1 MDEENSVSDL
11 PSSRFQGILINIL
24 LILLIG
30 YLGYYFWQSHRP
42 SKPKASIS
50 LATVNSYGQPAYI
63 GTELNRLVPYDVD
76 IPIFEGCYFLLE
88 NGGHIIFTMQ
98 NQIEV
103 SLKNKVLI
111 RFEKNGIDILE
122 GVISLQHP
130 SGKFPDSF
138 KVYKQG
144 VNYPLPNSP
153 ITVQ

>member
-1 MDEENSVSDL
+1 MDEENRVSDL
-11 PSSRFQGILINIL
+11 PSSRFQGILINVL
-24 LILLIG
+24 LALVIG
-30 YLGYYFWQSHRP
+30 YLGYYFWQSRRP
-42 SKPKASIS
+42 SKPKAPIS
-50 LATVNSYGQPAYI
+50 LVTVNSYGQSAYI

-76 IPIFEGCYFLLE
+76 IPVFEGCYFLLE

-111 RFEKNGIDILE
+111 RFEKNAIDILE
-122 GVISLQHP
+122 GEISLQHP

-144 VNYPLPNSP
+144 INHPLSNSP
-153 ITVQ
+153 IIVQ